1 MLVRG
6 RARGTVER
14 LGVDDEPLSL
24 SGENVVDVGTEARAL
39 GDVMR
44 PTRKGVL
51 GHRAGLRDV
60 SRTTVEFG
68 DVLLENAVPIR
79 CALIEEHANLL
90 ERHPR
95 RLVPEHDG
103 DPHQVVVA
111 ESASP
116 RGVARGVEEPFV
128 LPVPQ
133 DVSLETEPRRG
144 IADGLTV

>member
-6 RARGTVER
+6 RARGTVGR

-79 CALIEEHANLL
+79 CALVEEHANLL
-90 ERHPR
+90 E
-95 RLVPEHDG
+95 
-103 DPHQVVVA
+103 
-111 ESASP
+111 
-116 RGVARGVEEPFV
+116 
-128 LPVPQ
+128 
-133 DVSLETEPRRG
+133 
-144 IADGLTV
+144 